1 MPRRLEGR
9 ESADPVRSRSEERAR
24 GRRGGRDRL
33 AFAGVLFAAT
43 VAAILLAVPSVLP
56 PSPAAESGLVASE
69 SIPPWNTWTCNPPN
83 LSPAALEIP
92 LTGPNQTQSA
102 GAVLAAAYEFKVD
115 GFVSSG
121 TGATVHLPSA
131 DAVFRIRPS
140 GDLTLTIPS
149 RNVTIAGRGW
159 SSPTLLAA
167 NKTLSAATTF
177 GTSDAAL
184 STAKYAVM
192 ADVASGSLTLE
203 FRWRWS
209 MAPSAGT
216 AFVNSSWSVPSK
228 KASSPS
234 LPSIFFPAPYVG
246 VVSTSGLSA
255 MSGTNFTAELDGAVA
270 NTSFRVVLE
279 FPRNG
284 TEIQSVWAN
293 TTANASRFNAT
304 VPLSRSD
311 GAKLHTANY
320 LVHVHDV
327 CGAIVEMFS
336 LQVTHGTI
344 RFPGALSPQVK
355 PRG

>member
-1 MPRRLEGR
+1 VGQ
-9 ESADPVRSRSEERAR
+9 RSDERDR
-24 GRRGGRDRL
+24 KHRGGTDRL
-33 AFAGVLFAAT
+33 AFGGVLFTAS
-43 VAAILLAVPSVLP
+43 VVAILLAVPSIRPLN
-56 PSPAAESGLVASE
+56 PAAQSGLVANE

-92 LTGPNQTQSA
+92 LPGPNQSQFA

-115 GFVSSG
+115 GFVSSDQG
-121 TGATVHLPSA
+121 TTVHLPTA

-140 GDLTLTIPS
+140 GDLTLTIPP
-149 RNVTIAGRGW
+149 RNLTILGRGW

-177 GTSDAAL
+177 GTLDAEL
-184 STAKYAVM
+184 STSKYAVM

-209 MAPSAGT
+209 VAPSAGA
-216 AFVNSSWSVPSK
+216 AFLNSSWSVPSK

-246 VVSTSGLSA
+246 VVSTSGLA
-255 MSGTNFTAELDGAVA
+255 ATSGTNFTAELDGAVA

-284 TEIQSVWAN
+284 TEIQSVWEN
-293 TTANASRFNAT
+293 TTANASHFNAS

-311 GAKLHTANY
+311 GVKLHTASY

-344 RFPGALSPQVK
+344 RFPGAFSPQLK
-355 PRG
+355 LRD